1 MMYAFGGAGPIH
13 CAAYGKDLHVK
24 GILVPLGSTSATFSA
39 FGLAA
44 ADVTLSAEMSDPT
57 PLPVSPEI
65 IEKNFAALE
74 HDMRNRL
81 GQQGLSYRATRLVR
95 EIDVRY
101 TMQMFEVS
109 TPVPPGPIDQDVV
122 EGVMTAFEDRYA
134 ALYGR
139 GTGFREA
146 GLQAITYRV
155 YGLGELPFKP
165 VLPTI
170 AHAKTPHPPI
180 QNRRRALL
188 DVRTGWQDVAIYNYA
203 VLAAGHEFDGPAIVE
218 APTTTVVVPQGAK
231 ATVDLLGNLVMNYS

>member
-1 MMYAFGGAGPIH
+1 
-13 CAAYGKDLHVK
+13 
-24 GILVPLGSTSATFSA
+24 
-39 FGLAA
+39 
-44 ADVTLSAEMSDPT
+44 
-57 PLPVSPEI
+57 
-65 IEKNFAALE
+65 
-74 HDMRNRL
+74 
-81 GQQGLSYRATRLVR
+81 
-95 EIDVRY
+95 
-101 TMQMFEVS
+101 MQMFEVS

-170 AHAKTPHPPI
+170 AQAKTPHPPI